1 VDHRAPVLGETN
13 LPFHARHPFPPGG
26 AIEDPATGAAA
37 AAFGGY
43 LRSLGLA
50 DTPARTTTLQGFDM
64 GRPSRLLSDDHRVQV
79 SGTAAIISPADD

>member
-13 LPFHARHPFPPGG
+13 LPFHARNPFPPGG
-26 AIEDPATGAAA
+26 VIQDPATGAAA

-43 LRSLGLA
+43 LRSLGLV
-50 DTPARTTTLQGFDM
+50 DTPARTTILQGFDM
-64 GRPSRLLSDDHRVQV
+64 GRPVPDDHRVQV